1 MEKNKS
7 IRVLVV
13 DDEER
18 FRVTATATLKKR
30 GFEVEAVG
38 SGLEAI
44 ENLKKNDIDVVVLDV
59 KMPGMDGNE
68 ALRRIKILKPDLEVI
83 MLTAHGSIDSALA
96 GWRDE
101 VFAYLAKPIDVE
113 ILVEK
118 IRDAA
123 AKRKGIDSALW
134 YSVWKERT
142 DMTD

>member
-1 MEKNKS
+1 MDKKN

-18 FRVTATATLKKR
+18 FRKTATATLKKR

-44 ENLKKNDIDVVVLDV
+44 NNLKTNDFDVVVLDV

-68 ALRRIKILKPDLEVI
+68 ALREIKILKPDLEVV
-83 MLTAHGSIDSALA
+83 MLTAHGTVDSALA
-96 GWRDE
+96 GWRDQ
-101 VFAYLAKPIDVE
+101 VFAYLTKPIDVD
-113 ILVEK
+113 ILAEK

-123 AKRKGIDSALW
+123 AKRRGIDSALW
-134 YSVWKERT
+134 YTVWKDRVDIT
-142 DMTD
+142 D

>member
-1 MEKNKS
+1 MDKH

-18 FRVTATATLKKR
+18 FRKTAVATLKKR
-30 GFEVEAVG
+30 GFEVDAVG
-38 SGLEAI
+38 SGMEAL
-44 ENLKKNDIDVVVLDV
+44 ENLKNHEVDVVVLDV
-59 KMPGMDGNE
+59 KMPGMDGNQ
-68 ALRRIKILKPDLEVI
+68 ALQKIKILKPDLEVI
-83 MLTAHGSIDSALA
+83 MLTAHGTVDSAMA

-101 VFAYLAKPIDVE
+101 VFAYLSKPIE
-113 ILVEK
+113 IDILADK

>member
-1 MEKNKS
+1 MDKKK

-18 FRVTATATLKKR
+18 FRLTATATLSHR

-38 SGLEAI
+38 GGPEAI
-44 ENLKKNDIDVVVLDV
+44 DFLKNHDVDVVVLDV

-68 ALRRIKILKPDLEVI
+68 ALREIKILKPDLAVI
-83 MLTAHGSIDSALA
+83 MLTAHGTVDSAIA

-101 VFAYLAKPIDVE
+101 VFAYLTKPTEID
-113 ILVEK
+113 ILADK

-123 AKRKGIDSALW
+123 AKRKGIDGAVW
-134 YSVWKERT
+134 YQVWQGKS

>member
-1 MEKNKS
+1 MDKKKT
-7 IRVLVV
+7 IRVLIV

-18 FRVTATATLKKR
+18 FCATAVATLKKR
-30 GFEVEAVG
+30 GFEAEAVT

-44 ENLKKNDIDVVVLDV
+44 KSLKMRDFDVVVLDV

-68 ALRRIKILKPDLEVI
+68 ALREIKILKPDLEVI
-83 MLTAHGSIDSALA
+83 MLTAHGTVDSAIA

-101 VFAYLAKPIDVE
+101 VFAYLTKPIE
-113 ILVEK
+113 IDALAEK

-123 AKRKGIDSALW
+123 AKRRGIDSALW
-134 YSVWKERT
+134 YTVWKDRV